1 MEGKSQIWASTSD
14 CLEER
19 RNTPGFLGLHD
30 EQRDRRGSV
39 LQELVQPSVPILE
52 ESLHVSQREHT
63 RNFPVV
69 LFVIEKIKR
78 GTT

>member
-1 MEGKSQIWASTSD
+1 MEGKSQIWASASD

-19 RNTPGFLGLHD
+19 RKTPGFLGLPD
-30 EQRDRRGSV
+30 EQRDRTASV

-52 ESLHVSQREHT
+52 ESLHVSQREST
-63 RNFPVV
+63 RNFPAV
-69 LFVIEKIKR
+69 LLVIEIIKR